1 MFSDVELHCTRP
13 SLDPIPTHTLYQW
26 LNKQHKQPFLS
37 TLFTKL
43 CRLMADSYPFPQN
56 RRQVVGRFCTYSCVR
71 YSCSIFTTDPI
82 LITLVYETISKM
94 TFVFFLSKEDI
105 KRLKINNDM
114 LKNLKLDLLTYMM
127 QYSHMRART
136 KPFPK
141 IAVIEA
147 KFQED
152 YEWLAIDGL
161 LTYRK

>member
-1 MFSDVELHCTRP
+1 
-13 SLDPIPTHTLYQW
+13 
-26 LNKQHKQPFLS
+26 
-37 TLFTKL
+37 
-43 CRLMADSYPFPQN
+43 
-56 RRQVVGRFCTYSCVR
+56 
-71 YSCSIFTTDPI
+71 
-82 LITLVYETISKM
+82 M